1 VLLKAEDWLLAGW
14 VAVVSPL
21 VFRGGGDKGPFD
33 SGQPIEGL
41 LRLLAVVGVIVCLA
55 VRHPKDEAAK
65 PSIINR
71 ASVGPFTGGL
81 LLVLISG
88 FTALDIPS
96 NLVVWILLVVGAGA
110 LLVRFAGPP
119 LAAPLRRALV
129 TPFVV
134 VAGGIYWNV
143 IAQVAGIRGFV
154 VAGAT
159 SAIDRN
165 TALLALGFL
174 ALFSAVYYAMLIYAP
189 RQVAEPEGGPLEWG
203 LRYVVFLASI
213 VLGLGWLAAIAG

>member
-1 VLLKAEDWLLAGW
+1 MLLKAEDWLLAGW
-14 VAVVSPL
+14 VAVVSPF
-21 VFRGGGDKGPFD
+21 VFRAGGDKGPFD
-33 SGQPIEGL
+33 SGQPVEGL
-41 LRLLAVVGVIVCLA
+41 LRLIAVVGVIVCLA

-71 ASVGPFTGGL
+71 ASVGPFAGGL

-88 FTALDIPS
+88 FTALDVPS
-96 NLVVWILLVVGAGA
+96 SLVVWILLVVAAAA

-119 LAAPLRRALV
+119 LSAPLRRALV

-154 VAGAT
+154 VTGAT

-165 TALLALGFL
+165 TALVALGFL

-189 RQVAEPEGGPLEWG
+189 RQVAEPEGGLLEWV

-213 VLGLGWLAAIAG
+213 LLGLGWLAAVAG

>member
-1 VLLKAEDWLLAGW
+1 VLKAEDWLLAGW
-14 VAVVSPL
+14 IAIASPL
-21 VFRGGGDKGPFD
+21 LFRAGGDKGVFD
-33 SGQPIEGL
+33 ADQPVEGL
-41 LRLLAVVGVIVCLA
+41 LRLLAVLGVILCLA
-55 VRHPKDEAAK
+55 VRHPKDEPAK

-88 FTALDIPS
+88 FTALDVPS
-96 NLVVWILLVVGAGA
+96 NLIIWILLVAVAGA
-110 LLVRFAGPP
+110 VLIRFAGPP

-143 IAQVAGIRGFV
+143 IAQVADIRGFV

-159 SAIDRN
+159 SAIDRH

-174 ALFSAVYYAMLIYAP
+174 ALFSAVYYAMLIYGP
-189 RQVAEPEGGPLEWG
+189 RQVAEPEGGPIEWVI
-203 LRYVVFLASI
+203 RYVVFLASI
-213 VLGLGWLAAIAG
+213 VLGIGWLAAIAG

>member
-33 SGQPIEGL
+33 SGQPVEGL
-41 LRLLAVVGVIVCLA
+41 LRLLAVLGVILCLA

-88 FTALDIPS
+88 FTALDVPS
-96 NLVVWILLVVGAGA
+96 NLVVWILLGAVAGA
-110 LLVRFAGPP
+110 LVVRFAGPP

-134 VAGGIYWNV
+134 IAGGIYWNV
-143 IAQVAGIRGFV
+143 IAQVAGIRGVV

-189 RQVAEPEGGPLEWG
+189 RPVAEPEGGLVEWV

-213 VLGLGWLAAIAG
+213 VLGLGWLAAFAG

>member
-1 VLLKAEDWLLAGW
+1 MLLKAEDWLLAGW
-14 VAVVSPL
+14 IAVVSPL
-21 VFRGGGDKGPFD
+21 VFRAGGDKGPFD
-33 SGQPIEGL
+33 SGQPVEGL
-41 LRLLAVVGVIVCLA
+41 LRLLAVLGVILCLA

-88 FTALDIPS
+88 FTALDVPS
-96 NLVVWILLVVGAGA
+96 NLVVWILLIAVAGA

-134 VAGGIYWNV
+134 IAGGIYWNV

-159 SAIDRN
+159 SAADRH

-174 ALFSAVYYAMLIYAP
+174 ALFSAVYYAMLIYGP
-189 RQVAEPEGGPLEWG
+189 RQVAEPEGGLVEWG

>member
-14 VAVVSPL
+14 IAVVSPL
-21 VFRGGGDKGPFD
+21 VFRAGGDKGPFD
-33 SGQPIEGL
+33 SDQPVEGL
-41 LRLLAVVGVIVCLA
+41 LRLLAVLGVILCLA
-55 VRHPKDEAAK
+55 VRRPKGEPAK

-88 FTALDIPS
+88 FTALGVPS
-96 NLVVWILLVVGAGA
+96 NLVVWILLAAAAGA
-110 LLVRFAGPP
+110 LLVHFAGPP
-119 LAAPLRRALV
+119 VPAPLRRVLV

-134 VAGGIYWNV
+134 IAGGIYWNL
-143 IAQVAGIRGFV
+143 IAQVADIRGFV

-159 SAIDRN
+159 SASDRN

-174 ALFSAVYYAMLIYAP
+174 ALFSAVYYAMLIYGP

-203 LRYVVFLASI
+203 LRYGVFLASI
-213 VLGLGWLAAIAG
+213 VLGIGWLAAIAG